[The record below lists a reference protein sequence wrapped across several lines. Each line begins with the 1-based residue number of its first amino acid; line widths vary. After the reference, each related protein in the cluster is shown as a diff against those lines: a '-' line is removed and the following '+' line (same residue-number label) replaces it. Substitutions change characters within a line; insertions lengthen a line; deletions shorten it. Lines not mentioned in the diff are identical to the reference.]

1 MAKKITESAG
11 KPAKKRVSFVLE
23 EAPGKIVC
31 VAGSFNDW
39 NPDKKRLEY
48 KVDKGVYSG
57 FIMLEPGSY
66 EYKFVVDGEWR
77 LDERN
82 HSFSHND
89 FGTLNS
95 MIIVE

>member
-1 MAKKITESAG
+1 MIKSMNKAV
-11 KPAKKRVSFVLE
+11 KPAKKRVSFVIE

-31 VAGSFNDW
+31 IAGSFNDW

-48 KVDKGVYSG
+48 KESKGVYSG
-57 FIMLEPGSY
+57 FIMLESGTY

-77 LDERN
+77 LDENN

-95 MIIVE
+95 MIVVE